1 MENRDIISNLLTE
14 LEYVDTSELNH
25 KQQMMV
31 ARAESLLDD
40 LAWELQEEKAVEFMK
55 HINEEEI

>member
-1 MENRDIISNLLTE
+1 MENANIISNILTE
-14 LEYVDTSELNH
+14 LEYIDTSELNH

-40 LAWELQEEKAVEFMK
+40 LAWELQEEEAVEFMSQF
-55 HINEEEI
+55 EEEE

>member
-14 LEYVDTSELNH
+14 LEYIDTSELNH

-40 LAWELQEEKAVEFMK
+40 LAWELQEEEAVEFMK

>member
-40 LAWELQEEKAVEFMK
+40 LAWELQEEEAVEFMK

>member
-14 LEYVDTSELNH
+14 LEYIDTSELNH

-40 LAWELQEEKAVEFMK
+40 LAWELQEEEAVEFMK
-55 HINEEEI
+55 HINEEEL